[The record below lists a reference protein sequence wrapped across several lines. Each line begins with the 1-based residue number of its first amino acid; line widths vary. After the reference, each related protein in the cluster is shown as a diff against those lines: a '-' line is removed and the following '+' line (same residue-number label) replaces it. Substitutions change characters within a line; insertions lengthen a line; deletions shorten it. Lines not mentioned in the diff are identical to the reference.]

1 MTVPGRRAQL
11 DEVAGREGPRHE
23 QREAGK
29 DVRERVLQRERE
41 GQARHGEHGHERGRG
56 YAELVRY
63 YERDEHPEQ
72 HPHAGED
79 EAAYGALELG
89 ALKGAADGLGEQL
102 DDDEGDEQDDGRGQ
116 QVAER
121 KAAYF
126 GFQQLLHGELLCL
139 YSEQLAYVRHG
150 GASFPKS

>member
-1 MTVPGRRAQL
+1 EAEGEVHAAGGLGAVVRDAGGGHVAVGDVYLLPVRGDEGDVKEAGGDDRTRRRAQL
-11 DEVAGREGPRHE
+11 DEVAGGEGPRHE

-89 ALKGAADGLGEQL
+89 ALK
-102 DDDEGDEQDDGRGQ
+102 
-116 QVAER
+116 
-121 KAAYF
+121 
-126 GFQQLLHGELLCL
+126 
-139 YSEQLAYVRHG
+139 
-150 GASFPKS
+150 